1 MKTESRFDTEA
12 ARWDDNPQRVALA
25 RAVGMGIR
33 RVTGIKP
40 GWRILDYGAGTGLM
54 TLHLQP
60 EAEMLIAVDQSEG
73 MLKMLKSKIAAA
85 DIGNVQTKQWN
96 IEKSPLPEGGFD
108 LVASSMTFHHL
119 RNVPMVVQRLALS
132 LKPGGWIALADL
144 DIEDGSFHGPSN
156 DVFHL
161 GFDRSKVRKSL
172 SKAGFKDITIE
183 DVYVLNKPDK
193 AGKMHSYS
201 VFLAAGHL

>member
-1 MKTESRFDTEA
+1 MKTESRFDAEA
-12 ARWDDNPQRVALA
+12 ARWDDKPQRVAVA

-40 GWRILDYGAGTGLM
+40 GWKILDYGAGTGLM

-60 EAEMLIAVDQSEG
+60 EAESVLAVDQSAG
-73 MLKMLKSKIAAA
+73 MLKMLDAKIAAA
-85 DIGNVQTKQWN
+85 GFDNVQTKQWN
-96 IEKSPLPEGGFD
+96 IEKAPLPEGGFD

-119 RNVPMVVQRLALS
+119 RNVPIVIQRLALS
-132 LKPGGWIALADL
+132 LKPGGWIAFADL
-144 DIEDGSFHGPSN
+144 DVEDGSFHGPSN

-161 GFDRSKVRKSL
+161 GFDRAKIRKSL

-183 DVYVLNKPDK
+183 DIHVINRADK
-193 AGKMHSYS
+193 TGKMRSYS